1 MRTVL
6 TRPVATA
13 FVVACAAMLAPFV
26 SARQLDSTSP
36 PLATDIASLS
46 TASDLILSPD
56 GNHLVYAL
64 TTRTFDPDAKP
75 SDTDTTGGWTVARQL
90 WTVPTVGGAPRQL
103 TFATDKPSLPRF
115 SPDGSELGFIRSGTG
130 GKSRI
135 HIMSLAGGEPEPID
149 TGDLE
154 PESFAWGP
162 NGRSLAFVATPPL
175 DDDAKRARWASG
187 GATAVGEEWRS
198 SALYTL
204 ERFGAEPPRR
214 ITGEFD
220 HVVEFDW
227 SPDGTKFA
235 VISSRSADPYVAIT
249 QHAAKI
255 LDAATGE
262 MLSPMSMVPQQLA
275 EIRWSPDG
283 RHVAFLAAGKL
294 SVSQMRELMVFTPE
308 ERRGTNLVRDADLT
322 MQGLAWAGDSASVI
336 VHSFD
341 RTRST
346 LLRVT
351 VGRTPELQD
360 TGFAGRVIDG
370 PLVTDRMG
378 RWLAFR
384 SSSTTEPLDPTLF
397 DPQRDILRT
406 AVRLNPQVTQW
417 TIGATEVVTWTNAE
431 GQEIEGLLTVT
442 PRTPAG
448 PAPLMVM
455 PHGGPDW
462 VSTQR
467 FSPWAAFFAARG
479 FSVFQPNY
487 RGGIGYGNDFYQANR
502 GRLGEVELA
511 DIESGVDMLIATGR
525 ADPERLVYGG
535 WSWGGYTTAW
545 TIANTQRYKA
555 AVVGAGVTD
564 TIVQYA
570 TSDINRGHVA
580 GWEFG
585 GDPWRTPENF
595 LRASP
600 MQKVASITTPTLI
613 IHGEN
618 DARVGHANAVLLH
631 RALTDLGITTR
642 FLSYPREPHGF
653 TEPAHTAHM
662 LGEWAAWYAR
672 FVK

>member
-1 MRTVL
+1 M
-6 TRPVATA
+6 
-13 FVVACAAMLAPFV
+13 
-26 SARQLDSTSP
+26 
-36 PLATDIASLS
+36 
-46 TASDLILSPD
+46 
-56 GNHLVYAL
+56 
-64 TTRTFDPDAKP
+64 
-75 SDTDTTGGWTVARQL
+75 
-90 WTVPTVGGAPRQL
+90 
-103 TFATDKPSLPRF
+103 
-115 SPDGSELGFIRSGTG
+115 
-130 GKSRI
+130 
-135 HIMSLAGGEPEPID
+135 
-149 TGDLE
+149 
-154 PESFAWGP
+154 
-162 NGRSLAFVATPPL
+162 
-175 DDDAKRARWASG
+175 
-187 GATAVGEEWRS
+187 GEEWRS